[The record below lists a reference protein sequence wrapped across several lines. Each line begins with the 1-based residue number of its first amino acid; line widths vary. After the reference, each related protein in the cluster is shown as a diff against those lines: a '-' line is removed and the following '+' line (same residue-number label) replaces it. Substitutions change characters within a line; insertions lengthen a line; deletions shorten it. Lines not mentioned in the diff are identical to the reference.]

1 MLKKVLNANTVKNIE
16 ELYKL
21 IIEKYDTEWVPI
33 GGKDTNHSTFQ
44 MLQDGEYGVIERITN
59 GIDAV
64 IEKEY
69 YLNPDESIRSPRTS
83 AEKYFGI
90 EGGDLSKFVAKDI
103 DASNKALV
111 EVKVLDSGKI
121 NRPTIEIRD
130 KGIGLNADEF
140 ATTILSLQGG
150 NKLHK
155 FYLAGTFGQGG
166 STANIFSEKTLYISK
181 GIKEKNPNNLVSF
194 TFTREYDDVEHN
206 KTPIHQYLIDKKT
219 GNPITVVDDENL
231 FEPGTLVRHIEMN
244 VGRYGKTTAI
254 GPTNSLYYFI
264 NNTLFNPILPIK
276 ISECRNEVAKVNIEN
291 KNNFRPLLGNH
302 SRLNAS
308 DLIIDSNSV
317 TTKFT
322 YGGEFTL
329 NYWIVKDTEKY
340 SVFNNRSTPLLYT
353 VNGQVQGTQNNRVLT
368 NVGKP
373 YLMDHII
380 VNVDCDKIQDGWKT
394 RLFTSDR
401 VRFAHNDQSDAL
413 QKQVESLLLDDENLD
428 KWNTYFHD
436 QLLSESTDNMSAEL
450 NKKIENKLK
459 IYLMSGGIG
468 NISTKKKKKR
478 REEPFTNEEAN
489 KEFPTFISIT
499 NQNPCELEIG
509 KDLSLNYISDADYT
523 KYDLKSNINY
533 SSNNDELISDIVAR
547 GFYKNGHGLDV
558 FKISTDAKVGDEIH
572 LKIFLNG
579 YEDDENLSDSV
590 LVKIVDKKPDKE
602 KDETESEQKQNP
614 NINVISL
621 NKGDANYEL
630 IFGGKE
636 DQVVDLKDNGESI
649 DIYINM
655 EIKSINKLI
664 ENIKLKEEDINKIK
678 ILKNEYIKQI
688 AYYRLM
694 LHYENKHSEE
704 EIDQD
709 KMNNECLRAAALITG
724 MINDNLSVYIK
735 ETGDID
741 ESSGNV
747 E

>member
-1 MLKKVLNANTVKNIE
+1 M
-16 ELYKL
+16 
-21 IIEKYDTEWVPI
+21 
-33 GGKDTNHSTFQ
+33 
-44 MLQDGEYGVIERITN
+44 
-59 GIDAV
+59 
-64 IEKEY
+64 
-69 YLNPDESIRSPRTS
+69 
-83 AEKYFGI
+83 
-90 EGGDLSKFVAKDI
+90 
-103 DASNKALV
+103 
-111 EVKVLDSGKI
+111 
-121 NRPTIEIRD
+121 
-130 KGIGLNADEF
+130 
-140 ATTILSLQGG
+140 
-150 NKLHK
+150 
-155 FYLAGTFGQGG
+155 
-166 STANIFSEKTLYISK
+166 
-181 GIKEKNPNNLVSF
+181 
-194 TFTREYDDVEHN
+194 
-206 KTPIHQYLIDKKT
+206 
-219 GNPITVVDDENL
+219 
-231 FEPGTLVRHIEMN
+231 
-244 VGRYGKTTAI
+244 
-254 GPTNSLYYFI
+254 
-264 NNTLFNPILPIK
+264 
-276 ISECRNEVAKVNIEN
+276 
-291 KNNFRPLLGNH
+291 
-302 SRLNAS
+302 
-308 DLIIDSNSV
+308 
-317 TTKFT
+317 
-322 YGGEFTL
+322 
-329 NYWIVKDTEKY
+329 
-340 SVFNNRSTPLLYT
+340 LYT

-694 LHYENKHSEE
+694 LHYENKNSEE